1 MTTSDSLQD
10 FQDLL
15 RDLFQFDVAD
25 LDFGVYRILN
35 EKRDDIER
43 FIEED
48 LVEGVREE
56 LEAYE
61 AGKTEELREKLEEK
75 KSEIRAA
82 LGEDALL
89 PDGNISDDY
98 ENTPLAKEYRE
109 LQDDLEA
116 ASLSV
121 ETERRIYDDLARFFN
136 RYYDSGDFVTK
147 RRFAAGDSKY
157 YVPYDGEEVLL
168 HWANRDQYYVKTT
181 EHFRDYRFSVRDVD
195 VHFQLVDAQV
205 PQDNVKAGDT
215 RYFVLQGADP
225 VQVDADAKTCT
236 IRFAYRP
243 ITEEEDE
250 RLLERYNEGKSK
262 SNRRKTSDRSTI
274 VEATTEQILDAI
286 DDTTVRANLG
296 QPEEGKEKSPLRRH
310 LNRYTAKHT
319 ADYFVHKDLGGFLR
333 GQLEFFI
340 QNEVLHLDDVLE
352 ASEQRRIHQVE
363 RAKAVKKIGERIID
377 FLAQIENFQ
386 KRLFEKKKF
395 VVDTGYCVTLDR
407 VPDTLYDDILDNDD
421 QLDEWR
427 DLYSVEDWDNG
438 LFSQGYEDGAF
449 TRGFLEAHP
458 HVMIDTRHFDASFVD
473 TLLDHLSDVDEEG
486 LSSVVNGLCIHGE
499 NFQALNLLRERFK
512 EEVDCVY
519 IDPPFN
525 TENDEFLY
533 KDNYRHSSWLSMMAD
548 RLAVSRPSLSED
560 ALVFLSVDDVEQH
573 TLRSLGSSIYGNFIA
588 NVVWQSRQSVDSRS
602 ETSLS
607 NDHEF
612 VLTYGKSLR
621 GSLKDME
628 KFDNPDEDDRGPWR
642 DADMTGLAT
651 EERRPNLHFDMLLGE
666 VGDGESTDELL
677 TINGWRVSEP
687 TESENRRTKK
697 GEISAGHVVIALGQA
712 APENTRFDAQQLVGV
727 EEVEFLHV
735 NGTPADLTDL
745 PYHFACPPKGWRFEP
760 PRMAEKVEEGRV
772 LIPNKKGGRPRHKL
786 FRDEMDSLYKGFSSV
801 LKTTTPYE
809 LEREGDVDPE
819 AKVYT
824 SDGTRELNDL
834 FGEQVI
840 QFPKP
845 TELIRSLIEQ
855 QDNRESIVLDFFAGA
870 GPTGESVMQLND
882 QSEESNR
889 KYILVEV
896 GDHFDAALIPR
907 LKKSAFTGD
916 WEEGVPESPNGQSHV
931 IKYHRLESYED
942 ALNNIK
948 VEKPDTDLDLMDRF
962 DDYALH
968 YMLPME
974 TRESETLLAPDAF
987 EKPFD
992 YTLRIQHGMES
1003 PTAREVDLES
1013 TFNYLIGLEVETRR
1027 VYEHQDRRYVVVT
1040 GQVEREQSIE
1050 EVMVV
1055 WRDRGDLDLGDEKEW
1070 AADTLP
1076 DGPFDTV
1083 YVNGPSHIYGKAEP
1097 TEIVFRERMDPAA
1110 G

>member
-48 LVEGVREE
+48 LVEGVRKELRAYEE
-56 LEAYE
+56 GKMEARRKELDEAAEKVRENVSPDAIVNGSIAQKYLDLDDDVRPQAIDDYLEAKE
-61 AGKTEELREKLEEK
+61 QLEEV
-75 KSEIRAA
+75 S
-82 LGEDALL
+82 
-89 PDGNISDDY
+89 
-98 ENTPLAKEYRE
+98 LAKE
-109 LQDDLEA
+109 
-116 ASLSV
+116 
-121 ETERRIYDDLARFFN
+121 TERHIYDDLARFFN

-205 PQDNVKAGDT
+205 PQDNVKASDT

-225 VQVDADAKTCT
+225 VEVDADAKTCT

-250 RLLERYNEGKSK
+250 RLLERYNEGKS
-262 SNRRKTSDRSTI
+262 NQRKTNDRSTI

-286 DDTTVRANLG
+286 DDATVRTNLG
-296 QPEEGKEKSPLRRH
+296 QSEEEENSPLRKH

-333 GQLEFFI
+333 GQLGFFI
-340 QNEVLHLDDVLE
+340 QNEVLQLDDVLE
-352 ASEQRRIHQVE
+352 ASEQRRAHQVD
-363 RAKAVKKIGERIID
+363 RAKVVKKIGERIID

-407 VPDTLYDDILDNDD
+407 VPDALYDDILDNDD
-421 QLDEWR
+421 QLNEWR
-427 DLYSVEDWDNG
+427 DLYSVEEWDNG

-449 TRGFLEAHP
+449 TRDFLKAHP
-458 HVMIDTRHFDASFVD
+458 HVMIDTRHFDHPFVD
-473 TLLDHLSDVDEEG
+473 TLLDHLSDLDDEDLSEVVD
-486 LSSVVNGLCIHGE
+486 GLCIQGE

-512 EEVDCVY
+512 EKVDCVY
-519 IDPPFN
+519 IDPPYN
-525 TENDEFLY
+525 TGNDGFLY
-533 KDNYRHSSWLSMMAD
+533 KDTYRHSSWMSMMAD
-548 RLAVSRPSLSED
+548 RLSL
-560 ALVFLSVDDVEQH
+560 
-573 TLRSLGSSIYGNFIA
+573 TRSLMPEESVVFISNDDYESNRLRTLLDSIFGELNFIA
-588 NVVWQSRQSVDSRS
+588 NAIWQKVYAPKNSAKHFSD
-602 ETSLS
+602 
-607 NDHEF
+607 DHEYL
-612 VLTYGKSLR
+612 LTYANNA
-621 GSLKDME
+621 E
-628 KFDNPDEDDRGPWR
+628 KW
-642 DADMTGLAT
+642 
-651 EERRPNLHFDMLLGE
+651 RPNLLPRSEKALEKYGNRDDDPRGKWRPDNLLARNPYSKGE
-666 VGDGESTDELL
+666 YEVESPSGKTFENPVGTY
-677 TINGWRVSEP
+677 WRVSKKKFKELDEDNRIWWGENGDNMPALKRFLSEVKDGVVPQTLWTYDEVGHTQKAKRELMEAVTFERTEDVLNTVKP
-687 TESENRRTKK
+687 TKLIE
-697 GEISAGHVVIALGQA
+697 
-712 APENTRFDAQQLVGV
+712 
-727 EEVEFLHV
+727 
-735 NGTPADLTDL
+735 
-745 PYHFACPPKGWRFEP
+745 
-760 PRMAEKVEEGRV
+760 RV
-772 LIPNKKGGRPRHKL
+772 LQIGT
-786 FRDEMDSLYKGFSSV
+786 DSNSGS
-801 LKTTTPYE
+801 
-809 LEREGDVDPE
+809 R
-819 AKVYT
+819 
-824 SDGTRELNDL
+824 
-834 FGEQVI
+834 I
-840 QFPKP
+840 
-845 TELIRSLIEQ
+845 
-855 QDNRESIVLDFFAGA
+855 LDYFAGS
-870 GPTGESVMQLND
+870 GTTGHAVINQNRVD
-882 QSEESNR
+882 GGNR
-889 KYILVEV
+889 KYTLVEM
-896 GDHFDAALIPR
+896 GEYFDSILLPR
-907 LKKSAFTGD
+907 LKRIVLSSEWD
-916 WEEGVPESPNGQSHV
+916 DDQPESEDGVTHV
-931 IKYHRLESYED
+931 IRYHRLESYED

-948 VEKPDTDLDLMDRF
+948 VEKPDTELDLMDRF

-968 YMLPME
+968 YMLPTE
-974 TRESETLLAPDAF
+974 TRESETLLAPEAF

-1003 PTAREVDLES
+1003 PTAHEVDLES

-1027 VYEHQDRRYVVVT
+1027 VYEHQGRRYVVVT

-1055 WRDRGDLDLGDEKEW
+1055 WRDRGDLDLGEEKEW

-1083 YVNGPSHIYGKAEP
+1083 YVNGPSHIHGKAEP

>member
-1 MTTSDSLQD
+1 MTTSESPVSQELQD

-35 EKRDDIER
+35 EKREDIKR
-43 FIEED
+43 FIKED
-48 LVEGVREE
+48 LVKGVR
-56 LEAYE
+56 
-61 AGKTEELREKLEEK
+61 KELRAFEEGKIEKLKEEVEAERQNVRQYI
-75 KSEIRAA
+75 SADAIR
-82 LGEDALL
+82 
-89 PDGNISDDY
+89 PDGSVSDDVNRDLGAIQDY
-98 ENTPLAKEYRE
+98 LDARERLESAK
-109 LQDDLEA
+109 
-116 ASLSV
+116 LSK

-205 PQDNVKAGDT
+205 PQDNVKASDT

-225 VQVDADAKTCT
+225 VEVDADAKMCT

-243 ITEEEDE
+243 ITKEEDE
-250 RLLERYNEGKSK
+250 VLLERYNEGKSK
-262 SNRRKTSDRSTI
+262 SNRRKTNDRSTI

-286 DDTTVRANLG
+286 DDATVRANLG
-296 QPEEGKEKSPLRRH
+296 QPEEGEEKSPLRRH

-340 QNEVLHLDDVLE
+340 QNEVLQLDDVLE
-352 ASEQRRIHQVE
+352 ASEQRRTHQVD
-363 RAKAVKKIGERIID
+363 RAKVVKKIGERIID

-407 VPDTLYDDILDNDD
+407 VPDTLYDDILENDD

-449 TRGFLEAHP
+449 TRDFLEAHP
-458 HVMIDTRHFDASFVD
+458 HVMIDTRHFDQSFVD
-473 TLLDHLSDVDEEG
+473 TLLDHLSDLDDEG
-486 LSSVVNGLCIHGE
+486 LSEVVDGLCIQGE

-512 EEVDCVY
+512 EKVDCVY
-519 IDPPFN
+519 IDPPYN
-525 TENDEFLY
+525 TGNDGFLY
-533 KDNYRHSSWLSMMAD
+533 KDTYRHSSWMSMIGDRVPPTAD
-548 RLAVSRPSLSED
+548 LLSEEG
-560 ALVFLSVDDVEQH
+560 VFLLSCDDNEEHRLRNMMETVMPSVDFMSN
-573 TLRSLGSSIYGNFIA
+573 L
-588 NVVWQSRQSVDSRS
+588 VWKSRQNVDSRS
-602 ETSLS
+602 KDNIS

-612 VLTYGKSLR
+612 ILAYGSSLR
-621 GSLKDME
+621 GAEKDLD
-628 KFDNPDEDDRGPWR
+628 KYSNTDEDPRGPWMS
-642 DADMTGLAT
+642 DNMVGLAT
-651 EERRPNLHFDMLLGE
+651 RARRPNLHFHILVGE
-666 VGDGESTDELL
+666 IDSMSTDSGSTSL
-677 TINGWRVSEP
+677 TIDGREYTVDQENVVGEKP
-687 TESENRRTKK
+687 ESGDLGFICLTLDKET
-697 GEISAGHVVIALGQA
+697 GLAAGVVPPPRDG
-712 APENTRFDAQQLVGV
+712 R
-727 EEVEFLHV
+727 EVHHSLY
-735 NGTPADLTDL
+735 T
-745 PYHFACPPKGWRFEP
+745 CPDKGWRHDP
-760 PRMAEKVEEGRV
+760 ISMAEKITDSRV
-772 LIPNKKGGRPRHKL
+772 LWPSSPDGRPRKKKFQFEL
-786 FRDEMDSLYKGFSSV
+786 ESQFTGFSSYV
-801 LKTTTPYE
+801 GFT
-809 LEREGDVDPE
+809 R
-819 AKVYT
+819 
-824 SDGTRELNDL
+824 DGTSELADL
-834 FGEQVI
+834 FRTEI
-840 QFPKP
+840 EISFPKP
-845 TELIRSLIEQ
+845 TSLIETLVEQ
-855 QDNRESIVLDFFAGA
+855 SAGSDGIIMDYFAGS
-870 GPTGESVMQLND
+870 GTTGHAVMAMNHDDEVEGDDRRYL
-882 QSEESNR
+882 
-889 KYILVEV
+889 LVEL
-896 GDHFDAALIPR
+896 DDYFDTIMMPR
-907 LKKSAFTGD
+907 LKKAVLTDD
-916 WEEGVPESPNGQSHV
+916 WDEGVPQDRNGQSHV

-948 VEKPDTDLDLMDRF
+948 VEKPDTELDLMDRF

-968 YMLPME
+968 YMLP
-974 TRESETLLAPDAF
+974 TATSESDTLLAPEAF

-992 YTLRIQHGMES
+992 YNLRIQHGMES

-1027 VYEHQDRRYVVVT
+1027 VYEHQGRRYVAVT
-1040 GQVEREQSIE
+1040 GQVEREQSIDE
-1050 EVMVV
+1050 IMVV
-1055 WRDRGDLDLGDEKEW
+1055 WRDQGDLDLDEEREW

-1083 YVNGPSHIYGKAEP
+1083 YVNGPSHIHGKAEP

>member
-56 LEAYE
+56 LRAYE
-61 AGKTEELREKLEEK
+61 EGKLEARREKLDKAAEK
-75 KSEIRAA
+75 VRDNVSP
-82 LGEDALL
+82 DAIANGSIAQKYLDL
-89 PDGNISDDY
+89 DDDVRPQAIDDY
-98 ENTPLAKEYRE
+98 LEAKEKVE
-109 LQDDLEA
+109 E
-116 ASLSV
+116 ASLSK

-181 EHFRDYRFSVRDVD
+181 EHFRDYRFSVRGVD

-205 PQDNVKAGDT
+205 PQDNVKATDT

-225 VQVDADAKTCT
+225 VEVDADAKTCT

-243 ITEEEDE
+243 ITEAEDE

-262 SNRRKTSDRSTI
+262 SNQRKTNDRSTI
-274 VEATTEQILDAI
+274 VAATTEQILDAI
-286 DDTTVRANLG
+286 DDATVRANLG
-296 QPEEGKEKSPLRRH
+296 QPEEGEEKSPLHKH

-340 QNEVLHLDDVLE
+340 QNEVLQLDDVLE

-395 VVDTGYCVTLDR
+395 VVGTGYCVTLDR
-407 VPDTLYDDILDNDD
+407 VPDSLYDDILDNDD

-427 DLYSVEDWDNG
+427 DLYSVEEWDNG

-449 TRGFLEAHP
+449 TWDFLEAHP
-458 HVMIDTRHFDASFVD
+458 HVMIDTRHFDPPFVD
-473 TLLDHLSDVDEEG
+473 TLLDHLSDLDDEG
-486 LSSVVNGLCIHGE
+486 LDEMVDGLCIHGE

-512 EEVDCVY
+512 EKVGCVY
-519 IDPPFN
+519 IDPPYN
-525 TENDEFLY
+525 TGSDGFLY
-533 KDNYRHSSWLSMMAD
+533 KDTYRHSSWMSMMAD
-548 RLAVSRPSLSED
+548 RLQASKPLMDDSSAAFINIDDNEQDNLQKVCDATFGASNFLANIVWQKRTSPDHRASLGPAHDYIVTYARQLDQFKEAINRLPLSE
-560 ALVFLSVDDVEQH
+560 E
-573 TLRSLGSSIYGNFIA
+573 R
-588 NVVWQSRQSVDSRS
+588 
-602 ETSLS
+602 
-607 NDHEF
+607 
-612 VLTYGKSLR
+612 KSAYT
-621 GSLKDME
+621 
-628 KFDNPDEDDRGPWR
+628 NPDDDPRGRW
-642 DADMTGLAT
+642 ASVDMTGQIGHATEDQFYEITTPGGETYEPPEGRCWAMAQSTFEEMKEDNRIWFGNDGKSRPRIKKYLSEAEGAAAWTWWPNDEVGHNQEAKKELIDLLGPGVSEMTPKPVRLIERILRLAT
-651 EERRPNLHFDMLLGE
+651 DSQS
-666 VGDGESTDELL
+666 DDY
-677 TINGWRVSEP
+677 
-687 TESENRRTKK
+687 
-697 GEISAGHVVIALGQA
+697 VV
-712 APENTRFDAQQLVGV
+712 
-727 EEVEFLHV
+727 
-735 NGTPADLTDL
+735 
-745 PYHFACPPKGWRFEP
+745 
-760 PRMAEKVEEGRV
+760 
-772 LIPNKKGGRPRHKL
+772 
-786 FRDEMDSLYKGFSSV
+786 
-801 LKTTTPYE
+801 
-809 LEREGDVDPE
+809 
-819 AKVYT
+819 
-824 SDGTRELNDL
+824 
-834 FGEQVI
+834 
-840 QFPKP
+840 
-845 TELIRSLIEQ
+845 
-855 QDNRESIVLDFFAGA
+855 DFFSGS
-870 GPTGESVMQLND
+870 GTTGEAVLQLNERD
-882 QSEESNR
+882 GGNR
-889 KYILVEV
+889 KYLLVEMERY
-896 GDHFDAALIPR
+896 FDDMMMPR
-907 LKKSAFTGD
+907 LKKAALTND
-916 WEEGVPESPNGQSHV
+916 WDEGVPQARNGQSHV

-948 VEKPDTDLDLMDRF
+948 VEKPDTELDLMDRF

-968 YMLPME
+968 YMLHTE
-974 TRESETLLAPDAF
+974 TQESETLLAPEAF

-1003 PTAREVDLES
+1003 PDTREVDLES

-1027 VYEHQDRRYVVVT
+1027 VYEHQGRRYVVVT
-1040 GQVEREQSIE
+1040 GQGEREQSIE

-1055 WRDRGDLDLGDEKEW
+1055 WRDREDLDLDEEKEW
-1070 AADTLP
+1070 ATDTLP

-1083 YVNGPSHIYGKAEP
+1083 YVNGPSHIHGKAEP

>member
-48 LVEGVREE
+48 LVEGVRKELRAYEE
-56 LEAYE
+56 GKMEARRKELDEAAEKVRENVSPDAIVNGSIAQKYLDLDDDVRPQAIDDYLEAQE
-61 AGKTEELREKLEEK
+61 QLEEV
-75 KSEIRAA
+75 S
-82 LGEDALL
+82 
-89 PDGNISDDY
+89 
-98 ENTPLAKEYRE
+98 LAKE
-109 LQDDLEA
+109 
-116 ASLSV
+116 
-121 ETERRIYDDLARFFN
+121 TERHIYDDLVRFFN

-157 YVPYDGEEVLL
+157 YVPYDGEEVLF

-205 PQDNVKAGDT
+205 PQDNVKASDT

-225 VQVDADAKTCT
+225 VEVDADAKTCT

-250 RLLERYNEGKSK
+250 RLLERYNEGKS
-262 SNRRKTSDRSTI
+262 NQRKTNDRSTI

-286 DDTTVRANLG
+286 DDATVRTNLG
-296 QPEEGKEKSPLRRH
+296 QSEEEENSPLHKH

-333 GQLEFFI
+333 GQLGFFI
-340 QNEVLHLDDVLE
+340 QNEVLQLDDVLE
-352 ASEQRRIHQVE
+352 ASEQRRAHQVD
-363 RAKAVKKIGERIID
+363 RAKVVKKIGERIID

-407 VPDTLYDDILDNDD
+407 VPDALYDDILDNDD
-421 QLDEWR
+421 QLNEWR
-427 DLYSVEDWDNG
+427 DLYSVEEWDNG

-449 TRGFLEAHP
+449 TRDFLKAHP
-458 HVMIDTRHFDASFVD
+458 HVMIDTRHFDHPFVD
-473 TLLDHLSDVDEEG
+473 TLLDHLSDLDDEDLSEVVD
-486 LSSVVNGLCIHGE
+486 GLCIQGE

-519 IDPPFN
+519 IDPPYN
-525 TENDEFLY
+525 TGNDGFLY
-533 KDNYRHSSWLSMMAD
+533 KDTYRHSSWMSMMAD
-548 RLAVSRPSLSED
+548 RVEVTRDLMPDDS
-560 ALVFLSVDDVEQH
+560 ALFANVDDNEQDN
-573 TLRSLGSSIYGNFIA
+573 LRKLLGQVFGEENFVA
-588 NVVWQSRQSVDSRS
+588 NLIWQKKYSPANDATWFSDDHDHVLVYAENKSVWRPGRLPRTEEQNS
-602 ETSLS
+602 
-607 NDHEF
+607 H
-612 VLTYGKSLR
+612 YK
-621 GSLKDME
+621 
-628 KFDNPDEDDRGPWR
+628 NPDNDKEPWMS
-642 DADMTGLAT
+642 DNYTSNKSK
-651 EERRPNLHFDMLLGE
+651 EERPNLYYPITNPNTGEEIWPSEDRVWAYSKEEHEKHIEEGRIWWGMDGTNSTPRYKRYISE
-666 VGDGESTDELL
+666 VGG
-677 TINGWRVSEP
+677 IVP
-687 TESENRRTKK
+687 RTVWTYDD
-697 GEISAGHVVIALGQA
+697 AGHNQEAVRILQSLFVDNPFPSPKPTKLLRRILQ
-712 APENTRFDAQQLVGV
+712 VGEGETILDYFAGSGTTGHAV
-727 EEVEFLHV
+727 MEMNHDEEVE
-735 NGTPADLTDL
+735 
-745 PYHFACPPKGWRFEP
+745 
-760 PRMAEKVEEGRV
+760 
-772 LIPNKKGGRPRHKL
+772 
-786 FRDEMDSLYKGFSSV
+786 
-801 LKTTTPYE
+801 
-809 LEREGDVDPE
+809 GDDRQYV
-819 AKVYT
+819 
-824 SDGTRELNDL
+824 
-834 FGEQVI
+834 
-840 QFPKP
+840 
-845 TELIRSLIEQ
+845 
-855 QDNRESIVLDFFAGA
+855 
-870 GPTGESVMQLND
+870 
-882 QSEESNR
+882 
-889 KYILVEV
+889 LVEM
-896 GDHFDAALIPR
+896 GDYFDTVMLPR
-907 LKKSAFTGD
+907 LKKAALTNEWD
-916 WEEGVPESPNGQSHV
+916 EGVPESRNGQSHV

-948 VEKPDTDLDLMDRF
+948 VEKPDTELDLMDRF
-962 DDYALH
+962 ADYALH
-968 YMLPME
+968 YMLPTE
-974 TRESETLLAPDAF
+974 TRESETLLAPEAF

-1003 PTAREVDLES
+1003 PTAHEVDLES

-1027 VYEHQDRRYVVVT
+1027 VYEHQGRRYVVVT
-1040 GQVEREQSIE
+1040 GQVEREQFIE

-1055 WRDRGDLDLGDEKEW
+1055 WRDRGDLDLGEEKEW

-1083 YVNGPSHIYGKAEP
+1083 YVNGPSHIHGKAEP

>member
-1 MTTSDSLQD
+1 MTTSDNPASQELQD

-48 LVEGVREE
+48 LVEGVRAE

-61 AGKTEELREKLEEK
+61 AGKTEELREKREEK

-89 PDGNISDDY
+89 SDGSISDDY
-98 ENTPLAKEYRE
+98 ENTPLAKEYRD

-205 PQDNVKAGDT
+205 PQDNVKASDT

-225 VQVDADAKTCT
+225 VEVDTDAETCT

-250 RLLERYNEGKSK
+250 QLLERYNEGKSK
-262 SNRRKTSDRSTI
+262 TNQRKTNDRSTI
-274 VEATTEQILDAI
+274 VVATTEQILDAI
-286 DDTTVRANLG
+286 DDATVRANLG
-296 QPEEGKEKSPLRRH
+296 QPEEGEEKSPLRRH

-340 QNEVLHLDDVLE
+340 QNEVLQLYDVLE
-352 ASEQRRIHQVE
+352 ASEQRRAHQVD
-363 RAKAVKKIGERIID
+363 RAKVVKKIGERIID
-377 FLAQIENFQ
+377 FLSQIENFQ
-386 KRLFEKKKF
+386 RRLFEKKKF
-395 VVDTGYCVTLDR
+395 VVDTGYCVTLDH

-427 DLYSVEDWDNG
+427 DLYSIEEWDNG

-449 TRGFLEAHP
+449 TRDFLEAHP
-458 HVMIDTRHFDASFVD
+458 HVMIDTRYFDQPFVD
-473 TLLDHLSDVDEEG
+473 TLLGHLSDLDDEG
-486 LSSVVNGLCIHGE
+486 LSAVVGGLCVQGE

-512 EEVDCVY
+512 KKVDCVY
-519 IDPPFN
+519 IDPPYN
-525 TENDEFLY
+525 TGNDNFVY
-533 KDNYRHSSWLSMMAD
+533 KDSYRHSTWMAMMEDRMRAARGLLSRSGVYFA
-548 RLAVSRPSLSED
+548 
-560 ALVFLSVDDVEQH
+560 SVDDVEQEKLR
-573 TLRSLGSSIYGNFIA
+573 TLLDYTFGEDNFLAHI
-588 NVVWQSRQSVDSRS
+588 VWQKRYVSNA
-602 ETSLS
+602 TAKYLS
-607 NDHEF
+607 DMHDHIF
-612 VLTYGKSLR
+612 FFGRDK
-621 GSLKDME
+621 E
-628 KFDNPDEDDRGPWR
+628 KVQVSKWPRTEEQLEAYQNPDDDPRGPWR
-642 DADMTGLAT
+642 PQDLSASKPYSKGQYTIVTPAGREVDPPPGRYWRCSKEQYEEWFEDDRIWFGKDGTG
-651 EERRPNLHFDMLLGE
+651 RPMLKGFLSESQDGVTPHTWWDYDFAGHNKGAKLHIKSLFGNKE
-666 VGDGESTDELL
+666 PYSTPKPVELL
-677 TINGWRVSEP
+677 EKIVDT
-687 TESENRRTKK
+687 TEGEEDLVLDYFAGSGTTGEAVVNLNR
-697 GEISAGHVVIALGQA
+697 EEDFGHSY
-712 APENTRFDAQQLVGV
+712 F
-727 EEVEFLHV
+727 
-735 NGTPADLTDL
+735 
-745 PYHFACPPKGWRFEP
+745 
-760 PRMAEKVEEGRV
+760 
-772 LIPNKKGGRPRHKL
+772 
-786 FRDEMDSLYKGFSSV
+786 
-801 LKTTTPYE
+801 
-809 LEREGDVDPE
+809 
-819 AKVYT
+819 
-824 SDGTRELNDL
+824 
-834 FGEQVI
+834 
-840 QFPKP
+840 
-845 TELIRSLIEQ
+845 LIEMG
-855 QDNRESIVLDFFAGA
+855 DYFD
-870 GPTGESVMQLND
+870 TVML
-882 QSEESNR
+882 
-889 KYILVEV
+889 
-896 GDHFDAALIPR
+896 PR
-907 LKKSAFTGD
+907 LKKVVFTNE
-916 WEEGVPESPNGQSHV
+916 WNEGVPQDRNGQSHV

-948 VEKPDTDLDLMDRF
+948 VEKPDTELDLMDRF

-968 YMLPME
+968 YMLPTE
-974 TRESETLLAPDAF
+974 TQESETLLAPEAF

-1055 WRDRGDLDLGDEKEW
+1055 WRDRGDLDLGEEKKW

-1083 YVNGPSHIYGKAEP
+1083 YVNGPSHIHGKAEP